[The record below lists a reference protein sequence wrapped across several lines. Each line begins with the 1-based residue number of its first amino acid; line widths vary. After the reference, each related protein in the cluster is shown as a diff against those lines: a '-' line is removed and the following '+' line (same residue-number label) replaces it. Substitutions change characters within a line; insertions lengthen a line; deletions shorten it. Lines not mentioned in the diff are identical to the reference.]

1 MKEYKDCRNPVL
13 PPHMCIPDP
22 EAHVMPDGRVYV
34 YGSWD
39 QEEKGFCSREY
50 KVLSSANMV
59 DWIDHGVSFHS
70 NQVPWIHDEHAPKY
84 PGVDPSKPSPFMIK
98 LYELA
103 AQHGITEAPEQKPD
117 MLFAPDAIYKDGKYY
132 LYFCMSDDSEGVA
145 IADKPEGPFADPV
158 QLPCGGID
166 PAVFIDDD
174 GQGYFYWG
182 QFYANG
188 AKLKDNMAEFEEG
201 TIVRNLI
208 TEEEHYFHEG
218 SSVRKRGDTYYLVYS
233 SIKRGKP
240 TSLAYATSQSPLGPF
255 QYRGIIIDNDG
266 CDPMSWNNHGS
277 IEEVNG
283 QWFVFY
289 HRTSQYR
296 QNKRRLCIEP
306 IFFNEDGTIQ
316 EALMTSQGAGRPFSI
331 DERMEAYQACQLS
344 GSVYIA
350 PSKNGAE
357 ALIGISDGDKAFFRY
372 TEWEKPVDNV
382 SIEANGSGEIL
393 IYLDDENEAAGSVVL
408 EGGKR
413 LSSSFWGKAGKHE
426 VRLEF
431 RNVLNLELQSITFR

>member
-13 PPHMCIPDP
+13 PPHICIPDP

-39 QEEKGFCSREY
+39 QEEKVFCSQEY

-59 DWIDHGVSFHS
+59 DWMDHGVSFHS
-70 NQVPWIHDEHAPKY
+70 NQVPWIYDEHAPKY

-103 AQHGITEAPEQKPD
+103 AQHGITEAPEQRSD

-174 GQGYFYWG
+174 GQVYFYWG

-188 AKLKDNMAEFEEG
+188 AKLKDNMVEFEEG
-201 TIVRNLI
+201 TIVHNLI

-218 SSVRKRGDTYYLVYS
+218 SSVRKHGETYYLVYS

-316 EALMTSQGAGRPFSI
+316 EVLMTSQGAGRPFGI
-331 DERMEAYQACQLS
+331 DERMEAYHACQLS

-350 PSKNGAE
+350 PSKNGDE
-357 ALIGISDGDKAFFRY
+357 ALIGISDGDLAVFRY
-372 TEWEKPVDNV
+372 TEWEKPIDNV
-382 SIEANGSGEIL
+382 SVEANGSGEIL
-393 IYLDDENEAAGSVVL
+393 IYLDDETEAAGIVVL
-408 EGGKR
+408 DGGKR
-413 LSSSFWGKAGKHE
+413 LSSSFSGKPGKHE

-431 RNVLNLELQSITFR
+431 RNVCDLEVQAITFR